1 MFEQLISQPSD
12 KIMEL
17 MAQYAE
23 DTRTNKLDLGVGVY
37 KNAEGAT
44 PIMKAVKKS
53 EEILHRSQAV
63 SYTHLTLP
71 TS

>member
-1 MFEQLISQPSD
+1 MFEHLNSQPSD

-44 PIMKAVKKS
+44 P
-53 EEILHRSQAV
+53 V

-71 TS
+71 TKA

>member
-23 DTRTNKLDLGVGVY
+23 DNRTNKLDLGVGFIRMLQ
-37 KNAEGAT
+37 E
-44 PIMKAVKKS
+44 P
-53 EEILHRSQAV
+53 LR
-63 SYTHLTLP
+63 L
-71 TS
+71 

>member
-1 MFEQLISQPSD
+1 
-12 KIMEL
+12 MEL

-44 PIMKAVKKS
+44 PIMKAVKKVK
-53 EEILHRSQAV
+53 R
-63 SYTHLTLP
+63 YCTDTG
-71 TS
+71 

>member
-1 MFEQLISQPSD
+1 MFEHLNSQPTD

-44 PIMKAVKKS
+44 PIMKAVKKKVKRYCTDCR
-53 EEILHRSQAV
+53 IVKVMLA
-63 SYTHLTLP
+63 L
-71 TS
+71 

>member
-23 DTRTNKLDLGVGVY
+23 DDRTNKLDLGVGVY
-37 KNAEGAT
+37 KNAAGAT
-44 PIMKAVKKS
+44 PIMLS
-53 EEILHRSQAV
+53 LIHI
-63 SYTHLTLP
+63 
-71 TS
+71 

>member
-23 DTRTNKLDLGVGVY
+23 DNRTNKLDLGVGVY
-37 KNAEGAT
+37 KNAAC
-44 PIMKAVKKS
+44 
-53 EEILHRSQAV
+53 LL
-63 SYTHLTLP
+63 YTSP
-71 TS
+71 SPRDS

>member
-1 MFEQLISQPSD
+1 MFEHLNSQPSD

-37 KNAEGAT
+37 KNAKGAT
-44 PIMKAVKKS
+44 PIMLSLIHIS
-53 EEILHRSQAV
+53 E
-63 SYTHLTLP
+63 P
-71 TS
+71 TRP

>member
-1 MFEQLISQPSD
+1 MFEHLNSQPSD

-37 KNAEGAT
+37 KNAEGTT

-53 EEILHRSQAV
+53 RRDTAQISRIVKVMLA
-63 SYTHLTLP
+63 L
-71 TS
+71 